1 MTGRALATFELNAW
15 LSPVVSPAVLAD
27 QLPPSATILE
37 QRPLPRGTEGSRV
50 VGRLRATMLIIDS
63 FLLVGTELTPD
74 LLPGFLHHAFGPEL
88 SAAEEEAERARLQH
102 VTFERRRQH
111 ELQDWSALNWLY
123 WLTTENRAWWIVPSY
138 GPEAID
144 IVVVVTDSP
153 TPLDSLEFLLHAAS
167 RDD

>member
-63 FLLVGTELTPD
+63 FLLAGTELTPD
-74 LLPGFLHHAFGPEL
+74 LLQVFYTML
-88 SAAEEEAERARLQH
+88 SDPSSVRP
-102 VTFERRRQH
+102 RRKRN
-111 ELQDWSALNWLY
+111 ALDCNM
-123 WLTTENRAWWIVPSY
+123 
-138 GPEAID
+138 
-144 IVVVVTDSP
+144 
-153 TPLDSLEFLLHAAS
+153 
-167 RDD
+167 